1 MQVKR
6 DINDSIAW
14 IRMSFKGTIIKK
26 IHTKQQNKLTKQNYK
41 YNKLKHYVHKK
52 NFFWH
57 MKHRKGIVLF
67 CGSRV

>member
-1 MQVKR
+1 
-6 DINDSIAW
+6 
-14 IRMSFKGTIIKK
+14 MSFKGTIIKK